1 MVNPYI
7 SNRQRAEV
15 LGHNLFGHLW
25 KADAARIMGINR
37 EALYS
42 RLAKPDGDLDDAEIN
57 LLMAEA
63 RRRIKELE
71 TAAELCRPRRLSCS
85 SFLGRLIFD
94 VFERAPAAVRVKLA
108 RAAAPIA
115 RDPMG
120 CRLTVDM
127 VVAGHRG
134 LASPSPP
141 HAGQA
146 TTNSAASMH
155 AICDRAIACRPYPV

>member
-1 MVNPYI
+1 MEARIKRAPSTGFCPACVSTKQGALVVNPYI

-71 TAAELCRPRRLSCS
+71 TAAELCRL
-85 SFLGRLIFD
+85 
-94 VFERAPAAVRVKLA
+94 
-108 RAAAPIA
+108 
-115 RDPMG
+115 
-120 CRLTVDM
+120 
-127 VVAGHRG
+127 
-134 LASPSPP
+134 PP
-141 HAGQA
+141 F
-146 TTNSAASMH
+146 
-155 AICDRAIACRPYPV
+155 IV